1 LKTKNEFDP
10 LAYIES
16 AFLDKKE
23 GPQKPEKKSE
33 LDVEIPTIGDFL
45 HAGNGKATNG
55 AKVIEK
61 KPDEAPSENGRAKFR
76 KTVMSAPRPRRAKLN
91 APSTPKIDPALQ
103 TVWETLPKNIEF
115 LCSFYDDSVTANYYR
130 GEFKESRQ
138 ELIKRLLDPELTLE
152 ETSRLLGVCPATV
165 RRYTNRHWLTH
176 HRTNGGQRRFRLSD
190 IVSFVEL
197 HGRFPEA

>member
-1 LKTKNEFDP
+1 LKAKNEFDA

-16 AFLDKKE
+16 AFLDKVDAPK
-23 GPQKPEKKSE
+23 KAEKKSD

-45 HAGNGKATNG
+45 HSGNGRATNG
-55 AKVIEK
+55 AAVLERE
-61 KPDEAPSENGRAKFR
+61 PEATENGRAKFR
-76 KTVMSAPRPRRAKLN
+76 KTVMSAPRPRRAKQS
-91 APSTPKIDPALQ
+91 ASDPKIDPALQ
-103 TVWETLPKNIEF
+103 SVWETLPKNIEF
-115 LCSFYDDSVTANYYR
+115 LCSFYDDAVTANYYR
-130 GEFKESRQ
+130 GEFKENRQ

-176 HRTNGGQRRFRLSD
+176 HRTSGGQRRFRLSD
-190 IVSFVEL
+190 IVRFVEL

>member
-1 LKTKNEFDP
+1 MKSKNEFDP
-10 LAYIES
+10 LAYIEN
-16 AFLDKKE
+16 AFLDKADVAKTTSS
-23 GPQKPEKKSE
+23 KNS
-33 LDVEIPTIGDFL
+33 LDVDIPSIGVYL
-45 HAGNGKATNG
+45 Q
-55 AKVIEK
+55 
-61 KPDEAPSENGRAKFR
+61 SENGRKSAGATALLEPVEAGGGRNKFR
-76 KTVMSAPRPRRAKLN
+76 KTVMSAPRPRRAKQ
-91 APSTPKIDPALQ
+91 AASEPKIDPALQ

-165 RRYTNRHWLTH
+165 RRYTNRDWLTH

-190 IVSFVEL
+190 IVRFVEL
-197 HGRFPEA
+197 HGRFPEG